1 MKAPSN
7 LPRIPLR
14 IDEDDQDF
22 ISIESLP
29 PEYQHLAMP
38 AAKISFRSDDYVDII
53 SQTIKFGRF
62 TLRTHEVFNKEHPI
76 MLVPYTKIELLAL
89 HFMAGGEIVAE
100 LTDQGPY
107 MMAKREMTLFKLEPS
122 AHKAPM
128 NPWDNMFSFHINITP
143 EDLKE
148 LALEY
153 PELAAIV
160 KKTSKKGSAPINA
173 EPYHINLACTDLID
187 AICNCKF
194 VGKQAEIFMHRCCLE
209 LYFNFAAQDKLE
221 DEPMRVFPL
230 YVSEKLEASIKY
242 LVNVTNE
249 KFSMAKMAVLLDL
262 GTQELREAFVNSFF
276 MTPEHFHFQRQMIQ
290 AYGTVIT
297 SPDPPEKI
305 CTSIAMNNADEFTT
319 LFESYFNCSIAI
331 IRSSQ

>member
-22 ISIESLP
+22 ISIDSLP

-62 TLRTHEVFNKEHPI
+62 TLRTHEVYNKEHAI
-76 MLVPYTKIELLAL
+76 MLIPYTKIELLAL
-89 HFMAGGEIVAE
+89 HFMAGGEVVAE
-100 LTDQGPY
+100 ITDNGPY

-128 NPWDNMFSFHINITP
+128 KPWDNMFSFHINITP
-143 EDLKE
+143 EDLAE

-160 KKTSKKGSAPINA
+160 KKTGQKGSAPVNA

-194 VGKQAEIFMHRCCLE
+194 VGKQAEVFMHRCCLE

-242 LVNVTNE
+242 LINVTNE

-262 GTQELREAFVNSFF
+262 GTQELREAFIDSFF

-290 AYGTVIT
+290 AYGTVTT
-297 SPDPPEKI
+297 SAESLEKV
-305 CTSIAMNNADEFTT
+305 CTSIAMNNVNEFTT

-331 IRSSQ
+331 IRNSQ